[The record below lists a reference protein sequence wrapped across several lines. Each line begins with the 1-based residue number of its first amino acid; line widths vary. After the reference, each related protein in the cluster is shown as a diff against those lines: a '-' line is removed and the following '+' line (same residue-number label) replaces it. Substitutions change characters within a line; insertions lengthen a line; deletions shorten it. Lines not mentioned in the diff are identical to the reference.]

1 MEPILNISW
10 GQEEPYNKYCN
21 RRNLVGKQ
29 KPALTGCSATAMAMI
44 VAHNEYPQTLVIN
57 GENINWAEMKK
68 DTLAGNLTS
77 KGKDDVAR
85 LIGSI
90 YNFVNKIAQPGF
102 TLITPLRNL
111 LQATLTAGISG

>member
-1 MEPILNISW
+1 MSTW
-10 GQEEPYNKYCN
+10 
-21 RRNLVGKQ
+21 
-29 KPALTGCSATAMAMI
+29 TAFLAMI

-102 TLITPLRNL
+102 TLITPLKNL